1 MRSARDREPII
12 ISLYPYIL
20 YPHILYPPLAL
31 ELFGWSFNW
40 LVLFLILSLAFGFA
54 FKGLL
59 GVEI

>member
-1 MRSARDREPII
+1 MRSARDREPTI
-12 ISLYPYIL
+12 ISLYPY
-20 YPHILYPPLAL
+20 ILYPPLAL